1 MTRSLCQEVTKNWH
15 SIPSNRTTACSGSN
29 VSVDLGIVSLT
40 LGNSGLPL
48 GDCLSGNTQF
58 FCQFFLGPAAALAQH
73 RDFFRHDH
81 HDSSF
86 LPPERFLPLY
96 LSKTLGC
103 RPPSGR
109 YFSSTSGCAFPKQAL
124 FAVAS
129 VEIPL
134 ISSLFYFF
142 PYFPYMN
149 RSHFSIPL
157 YSFRFFFAL
166 APKTSSNSV

>member
-1 MTRSLCQEVTKNWH
+1 MLLILYKRGVVMSD
-15 SIPSNRTTACSGSN
+15 A
-29 VSVDLGIVSLT
+29 VSLT
-40 LGNSGLPL
+40 MGNSRLPFR
-48 GDCLSGNTQF
+48 DCLSGNAQF

-109 YFSSTSGCAFPKQAL
+109 YFSSTNGCAFPKTGTFCGCIGGNPADFLTFL
-124 FAVAS
+124 FLPVLPVHEQVA
-129 VEIPL
+129 
-134 ISSLFYFF
+134 F
-142 PYFPYMN
+142 
-149 RSHFSIPL
+149 
-157 YSFRFFFAL
+157 
-166 APKTSSNSV
+166 